1 MYTVVKSYG
10 IAKEQN
16 ARWQELNLGSMP
28 VYEIFQ
34 LYRSVYLE
42 LTAAFLAEN
51 IYVDIESFRVKY
63 LNFQG
68 TLTDLFVDNGN
79 ETLQTIDEIPVLD
92 TKRAY
97 FADAIYSG
105 YKVEISP
112 NISSGENTVLDLKVT
127 RNKTETLEI
136 YKHCIFSV
144 NGFWHMSDMDS
155 DNIYILNGGNTM
167 LKSRDNH
174 LGVWSWLNVG
184 ELQYVKI
191 TEDMIFKQN
200 DESHLNDRA
209 YIDLGVD
216 TTNKTVLLFAGGY
229 FVRPEP
235 EVFFPIGNNI
245 FCFNIG
251 RIPMLRRYYES
262 RQYID
267 FSPLGLDESTV
278 NDSMVSSDIFYSDE
292 NIKKYLS
299 LPQSFAVVI
308 DKPNVY
314 FEEHPIRTAPM
325 PGMLLSYYEP
335 IFPLMV
341 GAGRSPSYWKRH
353 ENSQWSI
360 TVADS
365 YRQNKAFETAIKKYT
380 EFPTD
385 TNQTIRP
392 AFYSKGYLLEA
403 GIDLNLETP

>member
-16 ARWQELNLGSMP
+16 SRWQELNLGSTP
-28 VYEIFQ
+28 VYQIFE

-42 LTAAFLAEN
+42 LTAAFLTEN

-63 LNFQG
+63 HSFQG
-68 TLTDLFVDNGN
+68 TLTDLFTDNGN
-79 ETLQTIDEIPVLD
+79 ETLQTIDEIPVLS

-97 FADAIYSG
+97 FSDAVYSG
-105 YKVEISP
+105 YKVQISQ
-112 NISSGENTVLDLKVT
+112 NVSTTDNAVLDLKVT
-127 RNKTETLEI
+127 RDKTEILDI

-144 NGFWHMSDMDS
+144 NGFWHMTDMDP
-155 DNIYILNGGNTM
+155 DNVYILSGGNTM

-174 LGVWSWLNVG
+174 LGVWSWSNVG
-184 ELQYVKI
+184 EIEYKKI
-191 TEDMIFKQN
+191 TPSMIFAQN
-200 DESHLNDRA
+200 NDAQLNDRA
-209 YIDLGVD
+209 YIDTGID

-229 FVRPEP
+229 LVKPEP
-235 EVFFPIGNNI
+235 GVFFPIGNNI

-267 FSPLGLDESTV
+267 FSDLGLDESTI
-278 NDSMVSSDIFYSDE
+278 NDSLVDSSTFYSNE

-299 LPQSFAVVI
+299 LPQSFLVII

-314 FEEHPIRTAPM
+314 FEDHPVRTAPM

-335 IFPLMV
+335 VFPLML

-353 ENSQWSI
+353 ENGQWAI
-360 TVADS
+360 NIADS
-365 YRQNKAFETAIKKYT
+365 YRQNKAFETAIKNSAEYYS
-380 EFPTD
+380 D

-392 AFYSKGYLLEA
+392 AFYSKAYLLEA